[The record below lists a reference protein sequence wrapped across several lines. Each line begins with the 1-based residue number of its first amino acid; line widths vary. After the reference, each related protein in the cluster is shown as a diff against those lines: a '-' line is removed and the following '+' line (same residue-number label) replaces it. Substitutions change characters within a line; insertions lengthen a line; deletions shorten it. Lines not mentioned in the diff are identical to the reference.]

1 MKPIP
6 VFLALSAMLMAT
18 LACSISIPTV
28 DIMTGPET
36 ETVIDV
42 PRLADPSQEA
52 YVTLAFGANELRL
65 SPGAPQGLV
74 SGTVR
79 TNLKDFEPTVTING
93 ADIRIEQG
101 DLDVQGLPNFRADD
115 VINDW
120 DLRLGS
126 DPIRL
131 RITGGAYQGE
141 VDLGGLA
148 LTDLY
153 VSDGAASVEVDFSAP
168 NKVEMNSLRY
178 ETGASTVELRN
189 LANANFASMNFRSGA
204 GTYTLDFGG
213 TLERDARVDIE
224 SGFSTLTIVVPVG
237 TAAEVEVSG
246 GLSSVDAGGAW
257 VMRDS
262 SRYEIEG
269 QGPRIRIDITMGA
282 GTVKLETR

>member
-1 MKPIP
+1 MKPVSLILGA
-6 VFLALSAMLMAT
+6 VVVLLAI
-18 LACSISIPTV
+18 LACSITIPSV

-36 ETVIDV
+36 ETIIEV
-42 PRLADPSQEA
+42 PRLSDPSQEA

-65 SPGAPQGLV
+65 SPGATHGLV

-79 TNLKDFEPTVTING
+79 TNLKDFEPTVKING

-115 VINDW
+115 VINKW
-120 DLRLGS
+120 DLQLGS

-131 RITGGAYQGE
+131 RITGGAYRGE

-153 VSDGAASVEVDFSAP
+153 VSDGAATVNVDFSAP
-168 NKVEMNSLRY
+168 TTGEMSSLRY
-178 ETGASTVELRN
+178 ETGASTVELHN
-189 LANANFASMNFRSGA
+189 LANANFASMIFRSGA

-213 TLERDARVDIE
+213 TLRRDARVDVE
-224 SGFSTLTIVVPVG
+224 SGLSTLTIVVPQG

-246 GLSSVDAGGAW
+246 GLSSVEARGAW
-257 VMRDS
+257 EMGDS
-262 SRYEIEG
+262 AHYEVEG
-269 QGPRIRIDITMGA
+269 EGPRIRIDVTMGA
-282 GTVKLETR
+282 GTVILETR

>member
-168 NKVEMNSLRY
+168 NTVEMNSLRY

>member
-6 VFLALSAMLMAT
+6 VLLALSAMLMAT

-65 SPGAPQGLV
+65 SPGASEGLV

-79 TNLKDFEPTVTING
+79 TNLKDFEPTVTVDG

-131 RITGGAYQGE
+131 RVTGGAYQGK

-153 VSDGAASVEVDFSAP
+153 VSDGAATVEVDFSAP
-168 NKVEMNSLRY
+168 NTAEMSSLRY

-213 TLERDARVDIE
+213 TLRRDARVDIE
-224 SGFSTLTIVVPVG
+224 SGLSTLTIVVPKG

-246 GLSSVDAGGAW
+246 GLSSVDASGAW

-262 SRYEIEG
+262 SRYEVEG
-269 QGPRIRIDITMGA
+269 QGPRIHIDISMGA
-282 GTVKLETR
+282 GTVNLETR

>member
-6 VFLALSAMLMAT
+6 VLLVLSAMLVAT

-79 TNLKDFEPTVTING
+79 TNVKEFEPTVTING
-93 ADIRIEQG
+93 ADIRVEQG

-115 VINDW
+115 AINEW

-153 VSDGAASVEVDFSAP
+153 VSDGAATVEVDFSAP
-168 NKVEMNSLRY
+168 NTVEMSSLRY

-189 LANANFASMNFRSGA
+189 LANANFTSMNFRSGA

-213 TLERDARVDIE
+213 TLRRDARVDIE
-224 SGFSTLTIVVPVG
+224 SGLSTLTIVVPVG

-246 GLSSVDAGGAW
+246 GLSSVDASGAW
-257 VMRDS
+257 VLRDS
-262 SRYEIEG
+262 SSYEVEG
-269 QGPRIRIDITMGA
+269 LGPRIHIDISMGA
-282 GTVKLETR
+282 GTVNLETR

>member
-1 MKPIP
+1 MKSHP
-6 VFLALSAMLMAT
+6 VLLALSLTLMAT
-18 LACSISIPTV
+18 LACSVAIPSV

-36 ETVIDV
+36 ETVIAV
-42 PRLADPSQEA
+42 PRLSDPSQEA

-65 SPGAPQGLV
+65 SPGAEQGLV

-79 TNLKDFEPTVTING
+79 TNLKDFEPRVTING

-101 DLDVQGLPNFRADD
+101 DLDVQGLPNFSADD
-115 VINDW
+115 VINLW
-120 DLRLGS
+120 DLKLGA

-153 VSDGAASVEVDFSAP
+153 VSDGAATVKVDFSAP
-168 NKVEMNSLRY
+168 NTVEMSSLRY

-204 GTYTLDFGG
+204 GSYTLDFGG
-213 TLERDARVDIE
+213 TLRQDAHIDIE
-224 SGFSTLTIVVPVG
+224 SGLSTLTIVVPQRTG
-237 TAAEVEVSG
+237 AEVEVSG
-246 GLSSVDAGGAW
+246 GLSSVNASGAW

-269 QGPRIRIDITMGA
+269 DGPQLRFDITMGA
-282 GTVKLETR
+282 GTVNLETR

>member
-79 TNLKDFEPTVTING
+79 TNVKEFEPTVTING
-93 ADIRIEQG
+93 ADIRVEQG

-115 VINDW
+115 VINEW
-120 DLRLGS
+120 DLQLGS

-168 NKVEMNSLRY
+168 NTVEMGSLRY

-213 TLERDARVDIE
+213 TLRRDARVDIE
-224 SGFSTLTIVVPVG
+224 SGLSTLTIVVPEV
-237 TAAEVEVSG
+237 TAAELEVSG
-246 GLSSVDAGGAW
+246 GLSSVDASGAW

-262 SRYEIEG
+262 SRYEVEG
-269 QGPRIRIDITMGA
+269 QGPRIHIDISMGA
-282 GTVKLETR
+282 GTVNLETR

>member
-1 MKPIP
+1 MKP
-6 VFLALSAMLMAT
+6 VAVLLALSVILMAS
-18 LACSISIPTV
+18 LACSISIPSV

-42 PRLADPSQEA
+42 PRLSDPSQEA

-79 TNLKDFEPTVTING
+79 TNLKDFEPRVTING

-115 VINDW
+115 VVNLW

-131 RITGGAYQGE
+131 RVTGGAYRGE

-153 VSDGAASVEVDFSAP
+153 VSDGAATVVVDFSAP
-168 NKVEMNSLRY
+168 NTAEMSSLRY

-213 TLERDARVDIE
+213 TLQRDARVDIE
-224 SGFSTLTIVVPVG
+224 SGLSTLTIVVPEG

-246 GLSSVDAGGAW
+246 GLSSVTARGAW
-257 VMRDS
+257 VMRDGA
-262 SRYEIEG
+262 RYEVEG
-269 QGPRIRIDITMGA
+269 DGPRLRIDITMGA
-282 GTVKLETR
+282 GTVNLETR